1 MKKTG
6 ARLVFATTT
15 PVPNGGVLSP
25 TRKFD
30 SIEARNLLAVALMK
44 EEDVAID
51 DLYQVALP
59 VVEKI
64 GRPND
69 VHFSKA
75 GYDLL
80 GEAVAV
86 SIGAQ
91 LPEV

>member
-1 MKKTG
+1 
-6 ARLVFATTT
+6 
-15 PVPNGGVLSP
+15 
-25 TRKFD
+25 
-30 SIEARNLLAVALMK
+30 MK

-91 LPEV
+91 LPED